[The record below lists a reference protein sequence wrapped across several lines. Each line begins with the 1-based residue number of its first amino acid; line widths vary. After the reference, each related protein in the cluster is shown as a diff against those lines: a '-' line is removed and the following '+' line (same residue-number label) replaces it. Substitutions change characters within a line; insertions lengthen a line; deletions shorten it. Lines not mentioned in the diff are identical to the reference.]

1 MKTNTGM
8 IAMRRCML
16 LLCLALLPAWSP
28 SALANPANCDGD
40 LDADRAEM
48 LDLASGLNPLID
60 GVVTIMRTCEKVKQ
74 FVSSLGVSKGTTA
87 LSNQQ
92 VEQAVTGM
100 GSGPGGAS
108 SCLWNFDA
116 AACERYLGLAETTSF
131 EVVDAPAA
139 AEGQASSGKKPTSV
153 MDAQAKLMRSRL
165 AERNSTIYTQIS
177 LSCRGD
183 ARGACAEASL
193 PDIDA
198 LLREV
203 EEMNANP
210 DYNQYLPAY
219 QADVVEYAQRLGWTR
234 QEGRWV
240 YDGAEQKPGKTHI
253 AGVTPEDCERLQ
265 LGITQELAA
274 NPKAEPPNLPFFEVE
289 CATLD
294 ARYGTAA
301 TAWRD
306 QLTASAV
313 PPAPGPAADVPGQDA
328 PEPLAAID
336 SLEEWNEETAAE
348 VSGNSR
354 PVVRRFVLPGGC
366 YIDYYTYALT
376 DGSEDT
382 QKIEWNG
389 PCTKDAPVNGTGTL
403 YWGSEFA
410 DAEAQQAPVVN
421 GRLHGTVLQWDFH
434 GGDSSTFWR
443 IVTYANGC
451 EVSAEYLGLEEKYL
465 MEKRELATRSG
476 WSYDGGRNVFHR
488 AYKGV
493 KYYAGPGDAE
503 LLTDSFHNPRECAAS
518 FARYRP

>member
-8 IAMRRCML
+8 IAMRRWML

-28 SALANPANCDGD
+28 STLANPANCDGD

-60 GVVTIMRTCEKVKQ
+60 GVVTIMRTCEKVKR
-74 FVSSLGVSKGTTA
+74 FVNNLGVSKGTTA

-92 VEQAVTGM
+92 VEQAVAGM

-116 AACERYLGLAETTSF
+116 AACERYLGLAEATSF
-131 EVVDAPAA
+131 EVVDALPASGGA
-139 AEGQASSGKKPTSV
+139 ASSGKKPTSV

-198 LLREV
+198 LVREV

-210 DYNQYLPAY
+210 DYNQYLPPY
-219 QADVVEYAQRLGWTR
+219 QPDVVDYAQRLGWTQ

-240 YDGAEQKPGKTHI
+240 YDGAQQKPGKTSI
-253 AGVTPEDCERLQ
+253 AGVTPEDCERLRH
-265 LGITQELAA
+265 GITQELAA

-289 CATLD
+289 CGMLD
-294 ARYGTAA
+294 AKYGAAA

-306 QLTASAV
+306 QLMASAA
-313 PPAPGPAADVPGQDA
+313 PPAAVPAASVPGQDA
-328 PEPLAAID
+328 PDPVAAID
-336 SLEEWNEETAAE
+336 TLEEWNEETIAE
-348 VSGNSR
+348 VSGSTR
-354 PVVRRFVLPGGC
+354 PVVRRFVLAGGC
-366 YIDYYTYALT
+366 YIDYYTYAVT

-382 QKIEWNG
+382 QRIEWSG
-389 PCTKDAPVNGTGTL
+389 PCTKDAAVNGTGTL
-403 YWGSEFA
+403 YWGSDIA
-410 DAEAQQAPVVN
+410 DLEAQQVSVVD
-421 GRLHGTVLQWDFH
+421 GRLHGTTLQWDFH
-434 GGDSSTFWR
+434 GGDSATSWR
-443 IVTYANGC
+443 IVTYSNGC
-451 EVSAEYLGLEEKYL
+451 EVAAEYLGLEEKYL
-465 MEKRELATRSG
+465 MDKRELATRSG
-476 WSYDGGRNVFHR
+476 WSFDNGRNVFHR

-493 KYYAGPGDAE
+493 KYYAHPDDMEALSDLQGD
-503 LLTDSFHNPRECAAS
+503 PRQCAAIYS
-518 FARYRP
+518 RFRP